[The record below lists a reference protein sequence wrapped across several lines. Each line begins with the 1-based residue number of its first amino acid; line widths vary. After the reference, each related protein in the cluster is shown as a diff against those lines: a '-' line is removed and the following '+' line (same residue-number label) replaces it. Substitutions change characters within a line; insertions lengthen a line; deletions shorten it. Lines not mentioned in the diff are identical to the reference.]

1 MLRLLETYCTKLGA
15 EERKAKKMK
24 KDKIVFENF
33 GEKYVKEAAELALKE
48 FEAEKKMCPN
58 LPEANIKESLTGLLT
73 WFRCQQICP

>member
-1 MLRLLETYCTKLGA
+1 M
-15 EERKAKKMK
+15 KKMK

-33 GEKYVKEAAELALKE
+33 GEKYVKEAVELALKE

-73 WFRCQQICP
+73 WLCCQQICP